1 MFEFAPRP
9 RERKFFQ
16 LTVRRQSLDLIFL
29 VLNPIIMTLWA
40 GLWILLAILVI
51 AFGFCCRMGIELR
64 RVFTLLYRFRRISL
78 YNFKLQLES
87 SGWEISRTLPAY
99 MLTARGTYPRIRG
112 MLPLVIEF
120 SELEV
125 CVQDG
130 RGRIHTKEIIEAV
143 GMDII
148 SGKSARWREW
158 ATRGCIWLLEVFRP
172 VLQVNVVSTEYVYEG
187 QSVRTKLVDFS
198 ANIME
203 ARVVSSGLSV
213 SVSDDYQTSSFTIS
227 PVECLI
233 DVPNSTVEITSDH
246 ISSEVDFFGVFG
258 EWMNELT
265 SQSSPSSIRRRKIW
279 KLNWLIRNSIS
290 ANLTH
295 TNSEGKFSLGSGAF
309 VSSSL
314 DPVSWEMITCSF
326 HTIAPPSGRHRTTI
340 EMSHMH
346 SRLAIC
352 HLTGLSVVLDTGDE
366 WTISSRTRSITVSL
380 GDDKLIDIRNLAIT
394 GTEKTGASLSVGQME
409 IDASERLLFKLARI
423 YMKFTTSVISRDP
436 SSSHLSDESTMTI
449 RSTTPSILKSPIDP
463 NFERL
468 RQRYNSMVNLDI
480 SAAIS
485 TPPPSTVSRSVSAEQ
500 PRNWRSVERMMMRS
514 GRMILHAVVEKLIL
528 RNGESLSV
536 KMNKLKITSKT
547 SSMGT
552 PFTSVTTDSI
562 SVNSN
567 ITSSPNMGG
576 FRFWIDGNLS
586 GSNSRVFCL
595 IPPIEIRFDPQFA
608 ATVETYFLQVA
619 NVLRTVNRGP
629 STATTT
635 TRKFLDFLQIS
646 SLQLELHAKEML
658 GVLAL
663 DKALIK
669 LNRSSVYK
677 SNGLADALE
686 ALGRQYKEEV
696 AGQWLNLVMHLDVAI
711 GRPVSAAKKLLGK
724 IYSPN

>member
-1 MFEFAPRP
+1 
-9 RERKFFQ
+9 
-16 LTVRRQSLDLIFL
+16 
-29 VLNPIIMTLWA
+29 
-40 GLWILLAILVI
+40 
-51 AFGFCCRMGIELR
+51 MGIELR

-78 YNFKLQLES
+78 YNFKLQLDS
-87 SGWEISRTLPAY
+87 SGWEISRTLSAF
-99 MLTARGTYPRIRG
+99 MLTARGTYPRVRG

-130 RGRIHTKEIIEAV
+130 RGKIHTKEIIEAV

-148 SGKSARWREW
+148 SGKSARWRVW
-158 ATRGCIWLLEVFRP
+158 ATRGCMWLLEVFRP

-213 SVSDDYQTSSFTIS
+213 SLSDDYQSSSFAIS

-246 ISSEVDFFGVFG
+246 ISSEVDFFGVFE
-258 EWMNELT
+258 EWMNDLT
-265 SQSSPSSIRRRKIW
+265 SHTSPISIGRRNIW

-295 TNSEGKFSLGSGAF
+295 TNSEGNFSLGSGAF
-309 VSSSL
+309 VSSSI
-314 DPVSWEMITCSF
+314 DPVTWDFITCSF

-340 EMSHMH
+340 EMSHLH

-366 WTISSRTRSITVSL
+366 WTISSRTRSITVCL
-380 GDDKLIDIRNLAIT
+380 GDDKLIDIRTLAIT
-394 GTEKTGASLSVGQME
+394 GTETTGASLSVGQME
-409 IDASERLLFKLARI
+409 FDASERLLSKLARI

-485 TPPPSTVSRSVSAEQ
+485 TPPTVSRSVSAEQ

-562 SVNSN
+562 CVNSN

-619 NVLRTVNRGP
+619 NVLRSVNRGP

-677 SNGLADALE
+677 SNGLADAFE
-686 ALGRQYKEEV
+686 ALGRQYKDEV